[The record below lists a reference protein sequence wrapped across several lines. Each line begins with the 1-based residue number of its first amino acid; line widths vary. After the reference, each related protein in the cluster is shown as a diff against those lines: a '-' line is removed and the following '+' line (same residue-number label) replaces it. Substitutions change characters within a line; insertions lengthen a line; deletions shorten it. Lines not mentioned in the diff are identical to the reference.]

1 MNKIKF
7 KLHNSIGQEELVA
20 ASKVIKSGN
29 LSGFYA
35 QNIEKFFGGKKVL
48 EFEKKIKKFF
58 NVKYAI
64 VVNSWTSG
72 LITAIGSLDIKPG
85 DEIILP
91 PFTMSACA
99 ISVLHW
105 NAIPIFADVDENT
118 FCITPETVE
127 KKITKKTKAIMLVD
141 INGYPSEINGF
152 KKIAKKYKLKIIIDS
167 AQSLGAKYL
176 KTKKFTGT
184 VGDVGGF
191 SLNIHKHINTGEG
204 GIIVTNNKSIALKSQ
219 LIRNHGEN
227 IVEKLRLKNLYNI
240 IGYNF
245 RMGEIEA
252 AIGIEQLKKLPKI
265 LKKIQNNAKIL
276 NDNLKNLQG
285 LIVPE
290 IDNKLITHSYYT
302 YGLRLNLNEIKISRK
317 KIVQMLN
324 KKGVPC
330 GEGYLNLHLLPL
342 FTKKIAYALKGFP
355 WNLNKNKKYI
365 YKKVDLKVAED
376 LHFKSYLS
384 IGLTHYDFSKKDIQ
398 FIISCFKEVW
408 KNLGL
413 KIVNDNRR

>member
-1 MNKIKF
+1 MNKIKL
-7 KLHNSIGQEELVA
+7 KLHNSIGKAELVA

-35 QNIEKFFGGKKVL
+35 QNLEKFFGGKKVL

-105 NAIPIFADVDENT
+105 NAIPVFADVDEKT
-118 FCITPETVE
+118 FCITPQTVK
-127 KKITKKTKAIMLVD
+127 KKITKRTKAIMLVD
-141 INGYPSEINGF
+141 INGYPSDINGF
-152 KKIAKKYKLKIIIDS
+152 KKIAKKYKLKLIIDS
-167 AQSLGAKYL
+167 AQSIGAKYL
-176 KTKKFTGT
+176 KTKKFAGT

-227 IVEKLRLKNLYNI
+227 IVKKLKLKNLYNI

-252 AIGIEQLKKLPKI
+252 AIGIEQLNKLPKI

-276 NDNLKNLQG
+276 NNNLKNLEG

-290 IDNKLITHSYYT
+290 IDTKSLTHAYYT
-302 YGLRLNLNEIKISRK
+302 YGLKLNLKRVKISRK
-317 KIVQMLN
+317 KIVKLLRN
-324 KKGVPC
+324 KGVPC
-330 GEGYLNLHLLPL
+330 GEGYLNLHLMPL

-355 WNLNKNKKYI
+355 WNINKDKKYI
-365 YKKVDLKVAED
+365 YKKGDLKVAED
-376 LHFKSYLS
+376 LHFKTYIS
-384 IGLTHYDFSKKDIQ
+384 IGLAHYDFSKKDIR

-408 KNLGL
+408 KKLGL
-413 KIVNDNRR
+413 RIVNDNRK